1 MMVERPAR
9 PAAAAAAMPAG
20 PPPSTTTSY
29 SPSTGV
35 SRRSS
40 TTNIQSHYAFETEVR
55 SARGTAGEARGRHD
69 APALAAGARDAG
81 AQRHRVAG
89 ALGARVRRT
98 RVPLRAGQ
106 RRHRLA
112 EAQLSR
118 GLRRGTAHRPAIA
131 RSQARP

>member
-40 TTNIQSHYAFETEVR
+40 TTNIQSHYAFESEVR
-55 SARGTAGEARGRHD
+55 SARGAPGEARGRHD

-81 AQRHRVAG
+81 TQRDRVAG
-89 ALGARVRRT
+89 ALVTRGTRAHVPVRT
-98 RVPLRAGQ
+98 RQ
-106 RRHRLA
+106 RRH
-112 EAQLSR
+112 
-118 GLRRGTAHRPAIA
+118 G
-131 RSQARP
+131 

>member
-40 TTNIQSHYAFETEVR
+40 TTNIQSHYAFESEVR
-55 SARGTAGEARGRHD
+55 SARGAAGEARGRHD
-69 APALAAGARDAG
+69 APALAAGARGTSALRD
-81 AQRHRVAG
+81 RVAG
-89 ALGARVRRT
+89 ALGARSARTHVPVR
-98 RVPLRAGQ
+98 AWQG
-106 RRHRLA
+106 RHGLA
-112 EAQLSR
+112 QAQLPRS
-118 GLRRGTAHRPAIA
+118 LWRRAAHRPGA
-131 RSQARP
+131 ARPQA